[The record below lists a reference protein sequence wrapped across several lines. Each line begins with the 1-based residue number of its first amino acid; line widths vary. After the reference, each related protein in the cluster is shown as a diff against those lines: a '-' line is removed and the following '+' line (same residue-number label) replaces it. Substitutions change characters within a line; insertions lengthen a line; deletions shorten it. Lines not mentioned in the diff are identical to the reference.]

1 VFVRVAKPMVGDGKP
16 FFHHGI
22 AAISSAAIN
31 RRQVL
36 KLAQNNQD
44 SAETWKQS
52 LKI

>member
-36 KLAQNNQD
+36 KLAHA
-44 SAETWKQS
+44 SWLMKMPHF
-52 LKI
+52 